1 MDNNLIY
8 TPSGLV
14 VDSINPFFNSSAI
27 GAVDWLI
34 DKMTLSLGSLSDD
47 SSIQKALTIN
57 RLAVNCIDDDFESVD
72 CYLDAVAEYA
82 EIDPYVFLP
91 L

>member
-1 MDNNLIY
+1 MSNLIY
-8 TPSGLV
+8 TPSGLI
-14 VDSINPFFNSSAI
+14 VDTVNPFDPFTKDI
-27 GAVDWLI
+27 IDWVL
-34 DKMTLSLGSLSDD
+34 DKMTFSLGKESDD
-47 SSIQKALTIN
+47 SSSQKAELIN
-57 RLAVNCIDDDFESVD
+57 QLAVNCIDDDFESVD